1 MAHFRICVTGSV
13 VELNSQFKIMKKLK
27 LIGEPFKV
35 HKNTAFIKGMFN
47 SKLEVA
53 KFTGAQI
60 RTVSGIR
67 GQIKKVVK
75 EGAAEGAFR
84 ATFEDKILKSDIVFC
99 KTWYQVE
106 IPKFCNP
113 LIFYGQ
119 TRMLKSHADLRR
131 ERGLAIPTKGMDS
144 EYIVHEEAVD
154 RERDERIFA
163 PINVPKQ
170 ISQALPFKSKQKVK
184 TFNDKLAEDSR
195 RKTNLLEALQL
206 PTKRPFKK
214 MFMNDQEKKIHSMVQ
229 RLAQLGKVYEKD
241 KQEKR
246 EKHVKEV
253 RKREQKVNEKREERN
268 KEARKVRYMK
278 NQGKMSKSANLE

>member
-1 MAHFRICVTGSV
+1 
-13 VELNSQFKIMKKLK
+13 MKKLK

-53 KFTGAQI
+53 KFQGAQV

-67 GQIKKVVK
+67 GQIKKPVK
-75 EGAAEGAFR
+75 EGAPDGSYR

-106 IPKFCNP
+106 IPRFCNP

-119 TRMLKSHADLRR
+119 TRMLKTHAELRR
-131 ERGLAIPTKGMDS
+131 ENGLAIPSKGRDS
-144 EYIVHEEAVD
+144 EYIVHEEAID
-154 RERDERIFA
+154 REREERIFA
-163 PINVPKQ
+163 PIQVPKA
-170 ISQALPFKSKQKVK
+170 ISTQLPFKSKQKVK
-184 TFNDKLAEDSR
+184 VLNDKTTQDSR
-195 RKTNLLEALQL
+195 RKTNLLEDLNL

-241 KQEKR
+241 KNEKR
-246 EKHVKEV
+246 VKHVAEIK
-253 RKREQKVNEKREERN
+253 KREVKLNEKREAAQ
-268 KEARKVRYMK
+268 KEMRKVRYMK
-278 NQGKMSKSANLE
+278 NQK